1 MVEGGVGTPTGTTLV
16 CICLFFEKEEKHD
29 MIKRISL
36 FALLFVVVVC
46 TSIALAQ
53 DTVTVKLWMHDHP
66 PRIPLDDEML
76 AQFQEENPGIV
87 VEYTVVPDQEWD
99 TTLATALA
107 SGAGP
112 DLFNQATFAIGQF
125 YNQGI
130 LVPVDAEAAG
140 YADQAAIY
148 DAYESGNALLA
159 GATFDGTLYGLPT
172 ELSAY
177 ACYTNNVLWEAAGLD
192 PVEDFPTTWE
202 EMATVAEQ
210 LTVRDESGALVQR
223 GFDFKY
229 DNSLFMLLI
238 FNPMVQ
244 QLGGNMIDEVN
255 YTASID
261 TPEVRQVL
269 GYWNDWVNTWKLGGP
284 QYTSSRAAFLG
295 GELAIDC
302 DMGNWGAPQVEDAGI
317 EYTIHPVPN
326 WENKVN
332 DNGFAN
338 YAYYFMVNSGAS
350 PEVQQAA
357 WKLAGFLTSN
367 PAEYLEVAG
376 IFQAKADFVASEE
389 FQSNPIMPVFL
400 DALAASAYHPRFN
413 GFFEVTDALM
423 RMRDRVIVGGESMDT
438 VLPEAQQE
446 VSDILAASQG
456 AS

>member
-1 MVEGGVGTPTGTTLV
+1 MV
-16 CICLFFEKEEKHD
+16 
-29 MIKRISL
+29 KRFSIL
-36 FALLFVVVVC
+36 TLLFVLVTVC
-46 TSIALAQ
+46 SSVSLAQ
-53 DTVTVKLWMHDHP
+53 DTVTIQFWMHDHP
-66 PRIPLDDEML
+66 PRVPLDEELL

-130 LVPVDAEAAG
+130 LAPVDPVAAG
-140 YADQAAIY
+140 YADQESVYA
-148 DAYESGNALLA
+148 AYEAGESLLA

-177 ACYTNNVLWEAAGLD
+177 ACYTNNALWEAAGLD
-192 PVEDFPTTWE
+192 PVADFPTTWE
-202 EMATVAEQ
+202 EMKDVAEQ
-210 LTVRDESGALVQR
+210 LTVRDDSGALVQR

-269 GYWNDWVNTWKLGGP
+269 GYWNDWVNTWSLGGP

-317 EYTIHPVPN
+317 EYTIHPVPT
-326 WENKVN
+326 WENAVN
-332 DNGFAN
+332 ENGFAN
-338 YAYYFMVNSGAS
+338 YAYFFMVNSSAS
-350 PEVQQAA
+350 PEVQAA
-357 WKLAGFLTSN
+357 SWKLAGFLTSE
-367 PAEYLEVAG
+367 PARYLDVAG
-376 IFQAKADFVASEE
+376 LFQAKADFIASEE
-389 FQSNPIMPVFL
+389 FQSNEIMPVFL
-400 DALAASAYHPRFN
+400 EELSVSSYHPRIN

-423 RMRDRVIVGGESMDT
+423 RARDRVIVGGESMDT

-446 VSDILAASQG
+446 VTDILAANQA

>member
-1 MVEGGVGTPTGTTLV
+1 MV
-16 CICLFFEKEEKHD
+16 
-29 MIKRISL
+29 KRISL
-36 FALLFVVVVC
+36 LALLLVLVAVG
-46 TSIALAQ
+46 TSVSMAQ
-53 DTVTVKLWMHDHP
+53 EPVTVKLWMHDHP
-66 PRIPLDDEML
+66 PRIELDNEL
-76 AQFQEENPGIV
+76 LTKFQEENPGIV

-125 YNQGI
+125 YNQGVI
-130 LVPVDAEAAG
+130 APVDPVAAG
-140 YADQAAIY
+140 YEDQESIY
-148 DAYESGNALLA
+148 TAYEAGESLLA
-159 GATFDGTLYGLPT
+159 GATFDNTLYGLPT

-177 ACYTNNVLWEAAGLD
+177 ACYTNNALWEAAGLD
-192 PVEDFPTTWE
+192 PVADFPTTWE
-202 EMATVAEQ
+202 EMKDVAEQ
-210 LTVRDESGALVQR
+210 LTVRDDSGALVQR

-244 QLGGNMIDEVN
+244 QLGGSMIDEVN
-255 YTASID
+255 YTANID
-261 TPEVRQVL
+261 TPEVRQVM

-326 WENKVN
+326 WEASVN

-338 YAYYFMVNSGAS
+338 YAYFFMVNSGAS
-350 PEVQQAA
+350 PEVQAA
-357 WKLAGFLTSN
+357 SWKLAGYLTSE
-367 PAEYLEVAG
+367 PAEYLDVAG
-376 IFQAKADFVASEE
+376 LFQAKADFVASDE
-389 FQSNPIMPVFL
+389 FQSNEIMPVFL
-400 DALAASAYHPRFN
+400 QELSVSSYHPRMN
-413 GFFEVTDALM
+413 GFFEVADALM
-423 RMRDRVIVGGESMDT
+423 RARDRVIVGGESVDT

-446 VSDILAASQG
+446 VTDILAANQT